1 MSNARDM
8 AGLSSV
14 NDRLSEVGNSDG
26 ALSNRNLIINGAMQ
40 VAQRGTS
47 AVAIGAPNFPSI
59 DRFKCYK
66 QSDGGTITTEQ
77 SAEAPDGFYYS
88 MKATVTSADATP
100 TGVNSISYWVE
111 GSDAQHLGFGT
122 ASAQTCTISFWVK
135 SSIAGTYSVVIQDN
149 DYVVSYVAEY
159 SISSPNSWEQKT
171 VTFAGPTTGS
181 WGKTSATS
189 GVRIWWDMGSSDD
202 SSTSTVNQWAERG
215 FRSTSSV
222 RLIETSGATWQITG
236 VQLEVGDQSTPFEH
250 RSYSDQLQ
258 SCQRY
263 YYRRTSAGSS
273 GSYYRYVTGFY
284 TSTSAAEGVLEMP
297 VEMRATPSL
306 SSSGTFA
313 AWDSEGVRSATDVAL
328 GSDGSSKQ
336 TVNVNISGISGGT
349 RYRPAEIL
357 SSNSTS
363 SYLELDAEL

>member
-1 MSNARDM
+1 MSKARDL
-8 AGLSSV
+8 ADLGGV
-14 NDRLSEVGNSDG
+14 TARLDEVGNSDG

-250 RSYSDQLQ
+250 RSYSDEIQR
-258 SCQRY
+258 CQRY
-263 YYRRTSAGSS
+263 YEEV
-273 GSYYRYVTGFY
+273 YVWQQGHA
-284 TSTSAAEGVLEMP
+284 SAANQFVANSTGTYKVTK
-297 VEMRATPSL
+297 RATPTLTQQLASGGA
-306 SSSGTFA
+306 SSGVHFG
-313 AWDSEGVRSATDVAL
+313 SFRNMELGGFGV
-328 GSDGSSKQ
+328 Q
-336 TVNVNISGISGGT
+336 GIST
-349 RYRPAEIL
+349 
-357 SSNSTS
+357 TS
-363 SYLELDAEL
+363 GEVYLDSIITADAEL

>member
-1 MSNARDM
+1 MSKARDL
-8 AGLSSV
+8 ADLGGV
-14 NDRLSEVGNSDG
+14 TARLDEVGNSDG

-47 AVAIGAPNFPSI
+47 AVAIGSPNFPSI

-258 SCQRY
+258 RCQRY
-263 YYRRTSAGSS
+263 YEVWDFPNPFDFYESSTAVAAHDVSSNYNSSFKVEKRVVPTFSKSGTLVLTNLNSSNWTYRGSTSGVSFYNGAAAAGR
-273 GSYYRYVTGFY
+273 YYQYN
-284 TSTSAAEGVLEMP
+284 STSA
-297 VEMRATPSL
+297 
-306 SSSGTFA
+306 
-313 AWDSEGVRSATDVAL
+313 
-328 GSDGSSKQ
+328 
-336 TVNVNISGISGGT
+336 
-349 RYRPAEIL
+349 
-357 SSNSTS
+357 
-363 SYLELDAEL
+363 SYMFDAEL